1 MDASVL
7 SEINRVHCG
16 LKRSKIGKYESLSKT
31 ATGVMEAVYKARDTE
46 TRRPVILKTIN
57 VGLVAHPGLLERF
70 YQEARFAASLQL
82 DGPNA
87 EIYAFNSAVEEIK
100 NGGGRAVN
108 PYDTLMWEPSRF
120 MLSSPDE
127 RNCRNVGQA
136 VPAEIPTFR

>member
-1 MDASVL
+1 
-7 SEINRVHCG
+7 
-16 LKRSKIGKYESLSKT
+16 
-31 ATGVMEAVYKARDTE
+31 MEAVYKARDTE

-57 VGLVAHPGLLERF
+57 VGLVAHPGILERF

-87 EIYAFNSAVEEIK
+87 EIYAFNSALEEI
-100 NGGGRAVN
+100 NDGRGQVVN
-108 PYDTLMWEPSRF
+108 PVRDADVGTF
-120 MLSSPDE
+120 VVHVANPDE